1 MLTQQKYLSITGLT
15 GLFNMSLPASFI
27 DRLITSVNIV
37 DVLSRRISLERR
49 GNAYWAKCPFH
60 GSGEE
65 RTPSLKVYEETGTYH
80 CFACKESGNAIHFL
94 RKHDGLDFMEAVEL
108 LASQV
113 GMEVPKEQIKAD
125 LINTNNINNR
135 AEEIFYEQLK
145 SSDGKDAVAYLK
157 NRGISGDTAKFFKLG
172 YSKKTKPNLYEK
184 LSKEFDQN
192 DLDESGLFGKNDNA
206 ESYDRFRDR
215 LMFPIRNIKGDSIA
229 FGGRLL
235 TEKNDQA
242 KYLNS
247 PETKTYKKK
256 YELYGLYEIRKVN
269 KRPESIFLVEG
280 YMDVIGL
287 FQHGIKNSVASSGT
301 AFTVEQLRKILN
313 YSNTIYIVF
322 DGDEAGQK
330 ASWRAA
336 ENALSLLRED
346 TRISFIFLDSGQDPD
361 SFIAEKGK
369 DEFLNLAKNSVSF
382 SDFFL
387 NTIKQQDDLSS
398 IEGRS
403 MVAKFA
409 LPLVNKINNETLKQ
423 AYINEISSICDLD
436 FSKLLKGNKDI
447 KNTRSFTE
455 KEEIKKTSNS
465 VIRKSVLGIFMSLIQ
480 YPKLASLN
488 EFGSISSDNRFL
500 FVNEVRDLY
509 IEDNNSAASI
519 ILEKIS
525 NEKIKNIF
533 GEALVSE
540 INLSEEDAAI
550 MIKDCIDLISQS
562 SDKREEFL
570 REKHQLKELD
580 SSEKRELQQIILKK
594 DKMSLEDTDLIK
606 NLSSN

>member
-108 LASQV
+108 LASLV

-125 LINTNNINNR
+125 LTNTNNINNR

-145 SSDGKDAVAYLK
+145 SSEGKDTVAYLK

-409 LPLVNKINNETLKQ
+409 LPLVSKINNETLKQ

-436 FSKLLKGNKDI
+436 FSKLLKGNKNF

-519 ILEKIS
+519 ILEKIP